1 MSIVLIRHGQTDLNA
16 ARVLQWPDTP
26 LGERGRAQALAL
38 ARRLSDARPAAIA
51 CSDMARARQTAEPL
65 AQAAGLPLI
74 ETPLLGERNFGVL
87 RGQRFDALGHDP
99 IEDEAGAPEGESMPQ
114 FRQRVEQAFVWVRA
128 LRERAGGDLLVVTHG
143 LVLREILT
151 RHAALDAGVS
161 VPARLA
167 NTSVSVIDA
176 RAPHRVRLL
185 GCSRHLEGATSDD
198 GGGVSGV

>member
-1 MSIVLIRHGQTDLNA
+1 MSIVLIRHGETDLNA

-38 ARRLSDARPAAIA
+38 ARRLRDARPAAIA

-65 AQAAGLPLI
+65 AQAAGLQLI

-99 IEDEAGAPEGESMPQ
+99 IDDEAGAPEGESMTQ
-114 FRQRVEQAFVWVRA
+114 FRQRVEQAFVWVRT

-167 NTSVSVIDA
+167 NTSVSVIDG

-198 GGGVSGV
+198 GRGVSGV